1 MNYFI
6 KHFSYTLVLVASLL
20 ISSVSF
26 SEEAKPQFV
35 KDYESGYG
43 KYFQVRSEA
52 REKISLRSIASD
64 DPNAPIKKDEAMEGF
79 KKYLVLQKE
88 KQKRRENFD
97 LDKDGKTD
105 CKRRFYPNS
114 SQIKTEVCDFN
125 HDGVVDLKTK
135 YNKDGLAVLELT
147 NFDKDKFFE
156 KKVSC
161 KTITPDKEV
170 ARCVTETALDGS
182 NTRTL
187 STTEYMSDFNQALK
201 NRRRKRDGRS
211 VASVSGGKDRFD
223 DSKLPSL
230 DFEEQRASNDLEI
243 ARLNGDK
250 VLFNKYKNK
259 LNHLK
264 MMRENSWK
272 IDQGDGTL
280 VDQTFMKYFAS
291 FKTYIPG
298 EFDSCLSA
306 SRDCCQSGVDYKKM
320 GSEGDFGDYQ
330 HCLNYSFHWCS
341 DNGRSLPENVNW
353 CDEKRSKVEGNL
365 APCFE
370 CMAKDL
376 YEDMTKMLDPHFMEI
391 YNEAKKESPPKG
403 FFSPRYSQLWI
414 HESCKEYFKDSDPV
428 IDYGDRACFK
438 DLKDKTSVQSNI
450 TRMRMAR
457 YTEPNFYSYY
467 AKLKNKELGKNI
479 FNEDKYLE
487 NWKAKKDLI
496 DKICELDERCDYLD
510 EDSPRLKVFC
520 ADLNGVLESATNP
533 ADTPI
538 PYHFNSESIF
548 SPPFIVMNVED
559 VFRED
564 YKLSKKLLF
573 SKFKEDGDFSH
584 ALHHT
589 MGHTHPLAKRLKNG
603 KYRCGWGIEPDYA
616 ALCSPNYCEDFKSAS
631 KGKVWCGMNPTDHL
645 TDDGDLTKEY
655 MDTMYKVYFKHK
667 MWDRER
673 VFGLVNK
680 IEDCRVN

>member
-187 STTEYMSDFNQALK
+187 MATNYLSDFNQAIK
-201 NRRRKRDGRS
+201 NRRRKRAGRT
-211 VASVSGGKDRFD
+211 VASTNGGKDRFD
-223 DSKLPSL
+223 DSKLPHFGEGL
-230 DFEEQRASNDLEI
+230 GRYYHDIKIHEANGQRVKA
-243 ARLNGDK
+243 DK
-250 VLFNKYKNK
+250 VRE
-259 LNHLK
+259 K
-264 MMRENSWK
+264 MSYIRDMTKKGWK
-272 IDQGDGTL
+272 IKDINGMERDISY
-280 VDQTFMKYFAS
+280 MKYFSS
-291 FKTYIPG
+291 FRAYFPG
-298 EFDSCLSA
+298 DFDSCLHA
-306 SRDCCQSGVDYKKM
+306 SRDCCQSGVDYSKLNA
-320 GSEGDFGDYQ
+320 EGDMSDYQ
-330 HCLNYSFHWCS
+330 HCMHYSLYWCV
-341 DNGRSLPENVNW
+341 DNGRNLPENVNW
-353 CDEKRSKVEGNL
+353 CNADQEKVEGEI

-370 CMAKDL
+370 CMIKDL
-376 YEDMTKMLDPHFMEI
+376 YSEMGTTLEPHYESIYRELD
-391 YNEAKKESPPKG
+391 NETPPEG
-403 FFSPRYSQLWI
+403 FYAPEADQVWF
-414 HESCKEYFKDSDPV
+414 HESCRPFFKEREPYIEVGEACYTDSK
-428 IDYGDRACFK
+428 GN
-438 DLKDKTSVQSNI
+438 TSVQANVN
-450 TRMRMAR
+450 RMRVAR
-457 YTEPNFYSYY
+457 YMEPNHYSYFS
-467 AKLKNKELGKNI
+467 KLKNTELGEKV
-479 FNEDKYLE
+479 FNEKKFLDFWKSKKETLDKICEGVDNCDQYLHE
-487 NWKAKKDLI
+487 DSPKIKVFCAQLKTGSEDSTSNTDGVPASLFSNLPQLFSPPYIVLNLDKDRFTNTSKDLI
-496 DKICELDERCDYLD
+496 DDIENKGLM
-510 EDSPRLKVFC
+510 
-520 ADLNGVLESATNP
+520 A
-533 ADTPI
+533 
-538 PYHFNSESIF
+538 
-548 SPPFIVMNVED
+548 
-559 VFRED
+559 
-564 YKLSKKLLF
+564 
-573 SKFKEDGDFSH
+573 H
-584 ALHHT
+584 AIYHT
-589 MGHTHPLAKRLKNG
+589 MGHSHLATKKLSNG
-603 KYRCGWGIEPDYA
+603 KVRCGWSIEPDYT
-616 ALCSPNYCEDFKSAS
+616 ALCDPQFCTKEREDSAI
-631 KGKVWCGMNPTDHL
+631 WCGMKPGSHL
-645 TDDGDLTKEY
+645 TEDGDLSKNY
-655 MDTMYKVYFKHK
+655 MDTVFKLYY
-667 MWDRER
+667 ER
-673 VFGLVNK
+673 RGYTKESVFGLVDDPKECSFN
-680 IEDCRVN
+680 